1 MTPFNECVPPGVRA
15 ILEALRFNREPAPLP
30 ELSADDLVFADRSQL
45 TPLLSRFVR
54 SDHVNGAVARNKI
67 RVEKVASAYSEI
79 AGAFERSGVD
89 HMVLK
94 GFTHVPEFV
103 DDVNL
108 RVQYDLDLFVPE
120 LQRDS
125 AFNAL
130 RELQYEPIE
139 SMEGLAMDHLPTMI
153 RKTGWRWRGDYF
165 DPDLPVA
172 VEVHFQF
179 WDVETERIRVDALED
194 FWARRDGARLNPLDR
209 LGYASLHL
217 IRHLLRG
224 NVRAFHVWEI
234 ANFLDRHQDDE
245 GLWRRWD
252 RQHTRSLQQVEAV
265 AFLLAKTWFGCR
277 VADIPSV
284 EIDRLPPR
292 VHRWLEL
299 YGWSPI
305 ESQFEPNK
313 DELWLHMSLL
323 DSFDDRWSV
332 LRRRLIPASIPQ
344 QVDSI
349 HVPED
354 QLTAEERAD
363 RDSSNRNYAAS
374 RAAHH
379 SRLLI
384 PTLLEGAKWWFRS
397 RS

>member
-1 MTPFNECVPPGVRA
+1 
-15 ILEALRFNREPAPLP
+15 LP
-30 ELSADDLVFADRSQL
+30 ELSPDDLAFADRSQL
-45 TPLLSRFVR
+45 TPLLSRFTR
-54 SDHVNGAVARNKI
+54 SDHVNGAVSRNTI
-67 RVEKVASAYSEI
+67 RVERVAAAYSEI
-79 AGAFERSGVD
+79 ASAFERAGVD
-89 HMVLK
+89 HVVLK
-94 GFTHVPEFV
+94 GFTHVPEFI
-103 DDVNL
+103 DDINL
-108 RVQYDLDLFVPE
+108 RVQYDLDLYVPE
-120 LQRDS
+120 LQRD
-125 AFNAL
+125 AARDAL
-130 RELQYEPIE
+130 LALQYESIE

-153 RKTGWRWRGDYF
+153 RKTGWRWRDDYF
-165 DPDLPVA
+165 DPDFPVA

-179 WDVETERIRVDALED
+179 WDVETERIRVAALED
-194 FWARRDGARLNPLDR
+194 FWTRRSGARLNPLDA
-209 LGYASLHL
+209 LGYAALHL
-217 IRHLLRG
+217 TRHLLRG

-234 ANFLDRHQDDE
+234 ANFLDRYHADE
-245 GLWRRWD
+245 GFWRRWD
-252 RQHTRSLQQVEAV
+252 RQHPRSLQQIEAV

-292 VHRWLEL
+292 VHRWFEL

-332 LRRRLIPASIPQ
+332 LRRRLIPTPSPQ
-344 QVDSI
+344 QVDSV

-354 QLTAEERAD
+354 QLTAEERAK
-363 RDSSNRNYAAS
+363 RDSSNRSYATS

-384 PTLLEGAKWWFRS
+384 PTLLEGVQWWFRS
-397 RS
+397 RP